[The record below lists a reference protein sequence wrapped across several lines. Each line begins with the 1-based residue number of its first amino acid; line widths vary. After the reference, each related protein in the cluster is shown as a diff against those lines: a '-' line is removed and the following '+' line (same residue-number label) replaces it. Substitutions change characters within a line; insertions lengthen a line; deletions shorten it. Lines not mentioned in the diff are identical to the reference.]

1 MLSKLFKILGFIVFI
16 CSEEKSNKVILNGGV
31 KVKILNKLLTLILTI
46 AVFANVVTII
56 LGIFYF
62 FDFYLFKLWIAELVT
77 TLVIAGIKI
86 HVSYMIFESEE
97 EEL

>member
-1 MLSKLFKILGFIVFI
+1 MR
-16 CSEEKSNKVILNGGV
+16 
-31 KVKILNKLLTLILTI
+31 ILNKLLTLILTV

-62 FDFYLFKLWIAELVT
+62 FDFFLFKIWMAELVT
-77 TLVIAGIKI
+77 TLVIAGIKV
-86 HVSYMIFESEE
+86 HATYMIFESEE

>member
-1 MLSKLFKILGFIVFI
+1 M
-16 CSEEKSNKVILNGGV
+16 
-31 KVKILNKLLTLILTI
+31 VKILNKLLAWLVGI

-77 TLVIAGIKI
+77 TLVIAGIKV
-86 HVSYMIFESEE
+86 HVTYMIFESEE

>member
-1 MLSKLFKILGFIVFI
+1 M
-16 CSEEKSNKVILNGGV
+16 N
-31 KVKILNKLLTLILTI
+31 KVKIMSKLLTLLLTV

-77 TLVIAGIKI
+77 TLVIAGIKV
-86 HVSYMIFESEE
+86 HVTYMIFESELE
-97 EEL
+97 D

>member
-1 MLSKLFKILGFIVFI
+1 MKIVSKLLGWLV
-16 CSEEKSNKVILNGGV
+16 G
-31 KVKILNKLLTLILTI
+31 I

-77 TLVIAGIKI
+77 TLVIAGIKV
-86 HVSYMIFESEE
+86 HVTYMIFESELE
-97 EEL
+97 D